1 VFDPEP
7 PSADDPLPRRP
18 AVFATPHLAG
28 ASRQVAE
35 ESAARIAREVAT
47 VLTGGTATHLAT
59 PPNRVA

>member
-1 VFDPEP
+1 
-7 PSADDPLPRRP
+7 
-18 AVFATPHLAG
+18 VFATPHLAG